1 MSTATT
7 DETSVGTQKEAPLG
21 GRFIGATANYI
32 DERTSVSG
40 LVKEL
45 GRKIFPDHWS
55 FMLGEIAL
63 WSFVVVL
70 LSGTFLTFFFQ
81 ASMVPTHYTGAY
93 LPMRGVEMSAALDS
107 TLRISFDIRGGL
119 LVRQIHHWAALV
131 FIAGIGVH
139 MLRVFFTGAFRKPRE
154 LNWFIGFVLFVLAM
168 AEGFTG
174 YSLPDDLLSGNG
186 LRIID
191 GMIKG
196 IPLIGTWISFLL
208 FGGEFPGMQIV
219 GRLYTL
225 HILLL
230 PAILVAL
237 LAAHL
242 ILMIVNKHT
251 QFAGPGRTNDNV
263 VGFPMLPVYASK
275 MGGFFFIVFG
285 VIVLIA
291 SLFTINP
298 VWNYGPYDPSPVSA
312 GTQPDWYIGFADGA
326 LRLVPPHLESVFW
339 DRTWSWNILIPLT
352 ALIIFLALAALYPF
366 IEAWV
371 TGDKREH
378 HIAQRPRNAAT
389 RTAIGAAGVTFYA
402 VLWAAASSDIIA
414 THFWVTMEGVIHTLQ
429 VMLFVGPVIAY
440 FVAKRIA
447 IALQKKDRE
456 IALHGYESGRIV
468 RLPGGEYIEVHQPVD
483 EYERWKLVDY
493 ETYEPLVVRPNSRGQ
508 IPWHQTIRAS
518 LSRWFFE
525 DRLAPVTQSEIDAA
539 LAHQHHELDHIAE
552 SEDAEIQGMHER
564 AGVPDA
570 PHHPIQGERQSE
582 TAVRPTNVIVAERSA
597 QPAAD
602 PGTSNTNVDPTDD
615 VHPNPEKP
623 SS

>member
-1 MSTATT
+1 LSTATVT
-7 DETSVGTQKEAPLG
+7 ETAPETAGAGTTQTEKPLG
-21 GRFIGATANYI
+21 GRFVAGAANYI
-32 DERTSVSG
+32 DERTSLSG
-40 LVKEL
+40 FVKEL

-81 ASMVPTHYTGAY
+81 ASMVETHYTGAY
-93 LPMRGVEMSAALDS
+93 LPLRGVEMSAALDS

-131 FIAGIGVH
+131 FVAGIGVH
-139 MLRVFFTGAFRKPRE
+139 MLRIFFTGAFRKPRE
-154 LNWFIGFVLFVLAM
+154 LNWVIGFVLFILAM

-191 GMIKG
+191 GMVKG
-196 IPLIGTWISFLL
+196 IPLIGTWTSFLL
-208 FGGEFPGMQIV
+208 FGGEFPGTQIV

-230 PAILVAL
+230 PAILVGL
-237 LAAHL
+237 LVVHL
-242 ILMIVNKHT
+242 MLMIVNKHT
-251 QFAGPGRTNDNV
+251 QFAGPARTNSNV
-263 VGFPMLPVYASK
+263 VGYPMMPVYMSK
-275 MGGFFFIVFG
+275 MGGFFFITFG

-298 VWNYGPYDPSPVSA
+298 IWNYGPYDPSPVSA

-326 LRLVPPHLESVFW
+326 LRLVPPHLEFVLF
-339 DRTWSWNILIPLT
+339 DRTWSFNILIPLIVLGLFIVLV
-352 ALIIFLALAALYPF
+352 AIYPF
-366 IEAWV
+366 IEAWI

-378 HIAQRPRNAAT
+378 HIAQRPRHAPT
-389 RTAIGAAGVTFYA
+389 RTAIGVAGVIFYA

-414 THFWVTMEGVIHTLQ
+414 THFHLTMEGVIHALQ
-429 VMLFVGPVIAY
+429 ALLIFGPIFGY
-440 FVAKRIA
+440 FLTKRIA
-447 IALQKKDRE
+447 LALQKKDRE

-483 EYERWKLVDY
+483 EYELVKLVDF
-493 ETYEPLVVRPNSRGQ
+493 ETSAPLVVRPNDRGR
-508 IPWHQTIRAS
+508 IPWHENLRAS
-518 LSRWFFE
+518 ISRWFFE
-525 DRLAPVTQSEIDAA
+525 DRLIPLTQADIDDAR
-539 LAHQHHELDHIAE
+539 AHQHHTLEHIADE
-552 SEDAEIQGMHER
+552 EAAEMQGAHER

-570 PHHPIQGERQSE
+570 PLHPIDDGHNTE
-582 TAVRPTNVIVAERSA
+582 TANRPSNVIV
-597 QPAAD
+597 P
-602 PGTSNTNVDPTDD
+602 DD
-615 VHPNPEKP
+615 DAGKTKKP
-623 SS
+623 KKDD

>member
-1 MSTATT
+1 MSTGSHPTENVTLEPASAPGPTR
-7 DETSVGTQKEAPLG
+7 DKPLG
-21 GRFIGATANYI
+21 GRFVGATANYI
-32 DERTSVSG
+32 DERTSLSG
-40 LVKEL
+40 FVKEL
-45 GRKIFPDHWS
+45 GRKVFPDHWS
-55 FMLGEIAL
+55 FMLGEIAM

-70 LSGTFLTFFFQ
+70 LTGTFLTFFFQ

-107 TLRISFDIRGGL
+107 TLRLSFDIRGGL
-119 LVRQIHHWAALV
+119 LVRQIHHWAALA

-154 LNWFIGFVLFVLAM
+154 LNWVIGFVMFILAM
-168 AEGFTG
+168 GEGFTG

-196 IPLIGTWISFLL
+196 IPLIGTWTSFLL
-208 FGGEFPGMQIV
+208 FGGEFPGNQIV

-237 LAAHL
+237 LVVHL
-242 ILMIVNKHT
+242 MLMVINKHT
-251 QFAGPGRTNDNV
+251 QFAGPARTNSNV
-263 VGFPMLPVYASK
+263 VGFPMMPVYMTK
-275 MGGFFFIVFG
+275 MGGFLFITFG
-285 VIVLIA
+285 VLVLIA

-298 VWNYGPYDPSPVSA
+298 IWNYGPYDPSPVSA
-312 GTQPDWYIGFADGA
+312 GTQPDWYIGFADGM
-326 LRLVPPHLESVFW
+326 LRLIPPHLETYWFGF
-339 DRTWSWNILIPLT
+339 TWSWNIIIPITILG
-352 ALIIFLALAALYPF
+352 LFIVLVLLYPF

-402 VLWAAASSDIIA
+402 VMWAAASSDIIA
-414 THFWVTMEGVIHTLQ
+414 THFKVTMEGVIHTLQ
-429 VMLFVGPVIAY
+429 AFLILGPIIAY
-440 FVAKRIA
+440 FVTKRMC

-456 IALHGYESGRIV
+456 ILLHGYESGRIV

-483 EYERWKLVDY
+483 QYDRWKLVDY
-493 ETYEPLVVRPNSRGQ
+493 DAYEPLVVRPNSRGR
-508 IPWHQTIRAS
+508 IPWHENLRAS
-518 LSRWFFE
+518 ISRWFFE
-525 DRLAPVTQSEIDAA
+525 DRLTPVTQAELDAA
-539 LAHQHHELDHIAE
+539 SAHQHHELEHIAE
-552 SEDAEIQGMHER
+552 EKDAELQAAHER

-570 PHHPIQGERQSE
+570 PHVPIDDGRHGE
-582 TAVRPTNVIVAERSA
+582 TANRPSNVIIPE
-597 QPAAD
+597 
-602 PGTSNTNVDPTDD
+602 GDD
-615 VHPNPEKP
+615 TIGKKP
-623 SS
+623 KSS

>member
-1 MSTATT
+1 M
-7 DETSVGTQKEAPLG
+7 
-21 GRFIGATANYI
+21 
-32 DERTSVSG
+32 DERTSISG
-40 LVKEL
+40 ITKEL

-70 LSGTFLTFFFQ
+70 LSGVFLTFFFQ
-81 ASMVPTHYTGAY
+81 ASMVETRYTGAY
-93 LPMRGVEMSAALDS
+93 IPMRGVEMSAAMDS
-107 TLRISFDIRGGL
+107 ALRISFDIRGGL

-131 FIAGIGVH
+131 FVAGIGVH

-154 LNWFIGFVLFVLAM
+154 LNWVIGFILFILAM

-196 IPLIGTWISFLL
+196 IPLIGTWTSFLL
-208 FGGEFPGMQIV
+208 FGGEFPGTQIV

-237 LAAHL
+237 LALHL
-242 ILMIVNKHT
+242 MLMIINKHT
-251 QFAGPGRTNDNV
+251 QFAGPGRTNSNV
-263 VGFPMLPVYASK
+263 VGFPMVPVYMSK

-298 VWNYGPYDPSPVSA
+298 IWNYGPYDPSPVSA

-326 LRLVPPHLESVFW
+326 LRLVPPHWEFVFL
-339 DRTWSWNILIPLT
+339 DRTWSFNILVPL
-352 ALIIFLALAALYPF
+352 AVLGLFIVLVLIYPF
-366 IEAWV
+366 IEAWI

-389 RTAIGAAGVTFYA
+389 RTAIGAAGVVFYA
-402 VLWAAASSDIIA
+402 ALWAAASSDIIA
-414 THFWVTMEGVIHTLQ
+414 THFKVTMEGVIHSLQ
-429 VMLFVGPVIAY
+429 AMLIFGPIIAY
-440 FVAKRIA
+440 FVTKRIC

-456 IALHGYESGRIV
+456 IVLHGYESGRIV

-483 EYERWKLVDY
+483 EFERWRLIDA
-493 ETYEPLVVRPNSRGQ
+493 ETYEPLVVRPNDKGS
-508 IPWHQTIRAS
+508 IPWHANLRAA

-525 DRLAPVTQSEIDAA
+525 DRLAPLTQTELDAA
-539 LAHQHHELDHIAE
+539 TAHQHHALEHIATE
-552 SEDAEIQGMHER
+552 EDAEIQGAHER

-570 PHHPIQGERQSE
+570 PHVPIDDGHHPE
-582 TAVRPTNVIVAERSA
+582 TANRPSNVIIPDE
-597 QPAAD
+597 
-602 PGTSNTNVDPTDD
+602 DD
-615 VHPNPEKP
+615 KK
-623 SS
+623 